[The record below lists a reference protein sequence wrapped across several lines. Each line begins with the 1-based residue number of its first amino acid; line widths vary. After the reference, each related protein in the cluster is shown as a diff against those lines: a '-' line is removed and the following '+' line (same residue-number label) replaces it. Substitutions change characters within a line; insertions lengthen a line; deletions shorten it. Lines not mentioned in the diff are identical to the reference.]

1 MESVFI
7 KTDYITLGQFLK
19 FTGIITNGGEAKN
32 LLEEGLILVNNKV
45 EMARGKKLF
54 PGDSVIFDG
63 EEYKIEA

>member
-1 MESVFI
+1 MVI
-7 KTDYITLGQFLK
+7 KIQTEYIKLGQFLK
-19 FTGIITNGGEAKN
+19 FTGIITNGGEAKV

-54 PGDSVIFDG
+54 PGDTVVYDG